1 MSGIYDVVQNPIP
14 KTGLF
19 ATPESLDQ
27 LMEYCQRFSGQERII
42 AITVA
47 TMALNLAHELVEDRI
62 LSKEVFCG

>member
-1 MSGIYDVVQNPIP
+1 MYDIVKNPIP

-27 LMEYCQRFSGQERII
+27 LMEYCQRFNGQERII

-47 TMALNLAHELVEDRI
+47 TMALNLAHELVDTNI
-62 LSKEVFCG
+62 LNKDVFAQ

>member
-27 LMEYCQRFSGQERII
+27 LMEYCQRFNGQERII

-47 TMALNLAHELVEDRI
+47 TMALNLAHELVEDKI
-62 LSKEVFCG
+62 LSKEIFCS

>member
-1 MSGIYDVVQNPIP
+1 MYDIVKNPIP

-27 LMEYCQRFSGQERII
+27 LMEYCQRFNGQERII

-62 LSKEVFCG
+62 LSKEVFAQ

>member
-1 MSGIYDVVQNPIP
+1 MYDIVTNPIP

-27 LMEYCQRFSGQERII
+27 LMEYCQRFTGQERII

-47 TMALNLAHELVEDRI
+47 TMALNLAHELVDTNI
-62 LSKEVFCG
+62 LSRKIFAQ

>member
-1 MSGIYDVVQNPIP
+1 MYNVVENPIP

-19 ATPESLDQ
+19 ATPESLEQ

-47 TMALNLAHELVEDRI
+47 TMALNLSHELVENNI
-62 LSKEVFCG
+62 LNKEVFV

>member
-1 MSGIYDVVQNPIP
+1 MYNVVENPIP

-27 LMEYCQRFSGQERII
+27 LMEYCQRFTGQERII

-47 TMALNLAHELVEDRI
+47 TMALNLSHKLVEEQI

>member
-1 MSGIYDVVQNPIP
+1 MYNIVNNPIP

-27 LMEYCQRFSGQERII
+27 LMEYCQRFTGQERII

-47 TMALNLAHELVEDRI
+47 TMALNLAHELVDTNI
-62 LSKEVFCG
+62 LNKDVFAQ

>member
-1 MSGIYDVVQNPIP
+1 MYNVVNNPIP

-27 LMEYCQRFSGQERII
+27 LMEYCQRFNGQERII

-47 TMALNLAHELVEDRI
+47 TMALNLSHELVERNI
-62 LSKEVFCG
+62 LNKEVFV